1 MAKTI
6 VGNNKNPTNWFVE
19 HEVEYEDDDGDT
31 YTDFEP
37 GEDVDEDTIIG
48 YRFICPKNSYSNTVT
63 LGFWYRRP
71 TSNWYWNECYGSEC
85 EPVFPVV
92 YSCDDSWNLKEC
104 LNTNIKAVELEN
116 SPNGWIVQNITLKR
130 KLQKNEKIYFGVYGV
145 LFPTNWNNESVQL
158 GDCYYYWSRKNLYFW
173 SLTSD
178 QIISLLFSDN
188 FYGSNTGNMKRDT
201 NACVYLEYEN
211 EVESVSYTR
220 TVTAKYIPE
229 TTVIKKGNFMRK
241 ANSYIRNSELVSR
254 FRIVT
259 CSLYS
264 EAKAYSSVSKLR
276 FLYRLINENE
286 NFIDDVKRCLKI
298 NTLIVDKKEFSDEL
312 IRNLIIGRCITA
324 GILPSD
330 FLERTADYKRI
341 NNTKPEVK
349 SITERKT
356 KTFRN
361 TVDSVLFSVFVIPSR
376 IFYRTVQMI
385 VSFWDWLKGKIR
397 ETNNIVSFFCPVD
410 LEIKLECKV

>member
-6 VGNNKNPTNWFVE
+6 AGNNNTPTHWFFPQE
-19 HEVEYEDDDGDT
+19 IEVEDDDGESYVEEVD
-31 YTDFEP
+31 
-37 GEDVDEDTIIG
+37 GEGMDEECIDG
-48 YRFICPKNSYSNTVT
+48 YRFTTPKASNSTSVT
-63 LGFWYRRP
+63 LGYYYRAP
-71 TSNWYWNECYGSEC
+71 TSEWYWDYMYGD
-85 EPVFPVV
+85 PPPPIYPLV
-92 YSCDDSWNLKEC
+92 YSCDSSWNLVEC
-104 LNTNIKAVELEN
+104 LNSSFTSVSLTNRN
-116 SPNGWIVQNITLKR
+116 NGWIRCAVTLKR
-130 KLQKNEKIYFGVYGV
+130 KLLKNEKIFFGFFAQYMTVCWSDDTVSVGTSSYSYLTKQYYEYKSQIPGYFSSSDFFKYSKTG
-145 LFPTNWNNESVQL
+145 LNHNNYS
-158 GDCYYYWSRKNLYFW
+158 F
-173 SLTSD
+173 
-178 QIISLLFSDN
+178 
-188 FYGSNTGNMKRDT
+188 
-201 NACVYLEYEN
+201 YLEYEN

-220 TVTAKYIPE
+220 TVAANYMPGTS
-229 TTVIKKGNFMRK
+229 VIRKGNFMRK
-241 ANSYIRNSELVSR
+241 ENSYFRNSELISR

-341 NNTKPEVK
+341 NKTKPE
-349 SITERKT
+349 ITTLTKRIT

-361 TVDSVLFSVFVIPSR
+361 NVDSVLFSVFVIPSR
-376 IFYRTVQMI
+376 IFYRTVQTI
-385 VSFWDWLKGKIR
+385 VNFWDWLKGKIR

>member
-6 VGNNKNPTNWFVE
+6 AGNNKTPTNWLTTQYI
-19 HEVEYEDDDGDT
+19 EVEDDDGE
-31 YTDFEP
+31 YYEVKVQA
-37 GEDVDEDTIIG
+37 ESIDEETIDG
-48 YRFICPKNSYSNTVT
+48 YKFITPKASDSATVK
-63 LGFWYRRP
+63 LGYYYNKP
-71 TSNWYWNECYGSEC
+71 TSEWYWEYIYGD
-85 EPVFPVV
+85 PPGPIYPLVF
-92 YSCDDSWNLKEC
+92 SCNSSWKPTEC
-104 LNTNIKAVELEN
+104 LNVSIPTIRLDTKA
-116 SPNGWIVQNITLKR
+116 SGWITSNVTLKR
-130 KLQKNEKIYFGVYGV
+130 KLQKNERIFFG
-145 LFPTNWNNESVQL
+145 
-158 GDCYYYWSRKNLYFW
+158 
-173 SLTSD
+173 
-178 QIISLLFSDN
+178 
-188 FYGSNTGNMKRDT
+188 FYGYIMPLAWSKDTVTLGSVFYVCPSKQYYTYKNNLPDFFTTSEFFNNISYNDFDT
-201 NACVYLEYEN
+201 NYSIYLEYEN

-220 TVTAKYIPE
+220 TVTAKYIPG
-229 TTVIKKGNFMRK
+229 TSVIRKGNFMRK
-241 ANSYIRNSELVSR
+241 ENSYIRNSELVSR

-324 GILPSD
+324 GILTTD

-341 NNTKPEVK
+341 NKTKPE
-349 SITERKT
+349 ITTLTKRIT

-361 TVDSVLFSVFVIPSR
+361 NVDSVLFSVFVIPSR
-376 IFYRTVQMI
+376 IFYRTVQTI